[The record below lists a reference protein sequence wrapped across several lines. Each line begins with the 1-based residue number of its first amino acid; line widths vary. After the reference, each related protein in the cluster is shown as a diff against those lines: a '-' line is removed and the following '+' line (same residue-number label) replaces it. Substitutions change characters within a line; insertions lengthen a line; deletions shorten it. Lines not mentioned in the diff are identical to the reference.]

1 VTSIRLPEHA
11 SKRPLLALLRSRRP
25 FHRLLLALLLAA
37 APAAQ
42 ADEAAAWA
50 ALRAGGHVALM
61 RHAEAPGIGDP
72 AGFRLGDCAT
82 QRNLD
87 ARGRDDARAAGER
100 LRAERVSIGRLL
112 SSPWCRC
119 RDTAQLLRTGR
130 PVEVTPVF
138 GSAFGDGGG
147 HSGQPV
153 PLDEARRL
161 LRDWRG
167 PGTLLVV
174 THGATIRA
182 LLDGTNP
189 ATAEAVVVKPSA
201 GGSLVEVG
209 RLRLAPRP

>member
-1 VTSIRLPEHA
+1 MMRW
-11 SKRPLLALLRSRRP
+11 P
-25 FHRLLLALLLAA
+25 FRRLLLALLLAA

-87 ARGRDDARAAGER
+87 ARGRGDARAAGDR
-100 LRAERVSIGRLL
+100 LRAERVTIGRLL

-119 RDTAQLLRTGR
+119 RDTAELMRTGR
-130 PVEVTPVF
+130 PVEATPVF
-138 GSAFGDGGG
+138 GSAFGDGAG

-182 LLDGTNP
+182 LLDGANP

-209 RLRLAPRP
+209 RLRLAARP